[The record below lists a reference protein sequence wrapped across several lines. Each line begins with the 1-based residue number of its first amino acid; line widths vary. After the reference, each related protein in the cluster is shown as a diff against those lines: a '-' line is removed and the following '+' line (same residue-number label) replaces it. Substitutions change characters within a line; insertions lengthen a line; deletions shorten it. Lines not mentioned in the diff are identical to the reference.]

1 MGRGPQKG
9 IWERDVTADNWTDW
23 DQSVGTVNAHT
34 GVWAERLG
42 PTSESPGGP
51 ANTDS
56 GSNPQ
61 SSASAGL
68 GRGPRTCISNKS
80 PNDADAAGPQKTL

>member
-1 MGRGPQKG
+1 MGRGPSKG
-9 IWERDVTADNWTDW
+9 IWERDVTVDNWTDW

-34 GVWAERLG
+34 GVWAKRLG
-42 PTSESPGGP
+42 HTSESPGGL

-56 GSNPQ
+56 GTHPQ

-68 GRGPRTCISNKS
+68 GRGPRTCISKKS
-80 PNDADAAGPQKTL
+80 PNDADAAGP